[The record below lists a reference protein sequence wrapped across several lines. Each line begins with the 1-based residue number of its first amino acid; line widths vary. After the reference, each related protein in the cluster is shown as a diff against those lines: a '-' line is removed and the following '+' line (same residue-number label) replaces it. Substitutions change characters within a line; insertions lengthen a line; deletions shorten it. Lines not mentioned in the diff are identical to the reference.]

1 VYRRVMA
8 STPNGHIE
16 RLPSGSWRAKVY
28 AGTDPLTGREIR
40 LRRTCR
46 TERAAQIELGKLLEQ
61 ADVGRRPET
70 DATVAQLMDRH
81 AEVADWDLS
90 TWKANE
96 VYIRRVIKPAL
107 GHLQVRKIRGP
118 VLDLLYAQ
126 LRRCSDPECTGKRFI
141 EHRNVPLFT
150 VDPASRRPSWQQVAD
165 TVRDAIGSGMLAAGD
180 PLPSVREMSALQD
193 VPVATL
199 QHAVAVL
206 AEEGLIVVRQ
216 GRTAVVAGDAA
227 PDRRSRPAVRSRD
240 HDCKRAGCQPHVC
253 KPMTAKTIRNIHSIL
268 SGAFATAKRWE
279 WIAWNPA
286 ESAKPPTA
294 SRRPLPVTSPED
306 VAKVIA
312 KGRKAHPKM
321 ALYLWL
327 VAITGARRGE
337 LCALQACDIDLDKGI
352 LHIAFN
358 YVVVNGRQVR
368 KDTKTH
374 QDRYLAIDPVT
385 CAMIGEH
392 LDTVRARLADVGDEL
407 PEDAYVF
414 SNDPAGASPWN
425 PDWASHKAS
434 DLAAAAGVKLNIKG
448 LRHYTAS
455 QLLAA
460 RFDLRNTAA
469 RLGHGSGG
477 ATTLR
482 HYADPVPEV
491 DRRAAAYLAQLTAG
505 SEGDALQGARAQAAH
520 LLAAPIAQAM
530 ARMALAA
537 PGLCGDPVHEPV
549 HVRGLR
555 PRILLLCVNVLMTW
569 IRVRKRTRRRG
580 RRLTFMPRRTQ
591 SC

>member
-1 VYRRVMA
+1 MA
-8 STPNGHIE
+8 KATGGYIQQ
-16 RLPSGSWRAKVY
+16 LPSGSFRVSVY
-28 AGTDPLTGREIR
+28 AGTDPLTGRQIR
-40 LRRTCR
+40 LRKTCK

-61 ADVGRRPET
+61 AAAGRQPET
-70 DATVAQLMDRH
+70 NATVAELMDRY

-90 TWKANE
+90 TRKANE

-118 VLDLLYAQ
+118 LLDLLYAQ
-126 LRRCSDPECTGKRFI
+126 LRRCSDPGCTGTRFI
-141 EHRNVPLFT
+141 EHRNVPHLA
-150 VDPASRRPSWQQVAD
+150 VDPSSRQPAWRQVAEAIG
-165 TVRDAIGSGMLAAGD
+165 DAIRSGMLAAGE

-199 QHAVAVL
+199 QHALAVL
-206 AEEGLIVVRQ
+206 ADEGLVVVRQ
-216 GRTAVVAGDAA
+216 GRTAVVAGNAVA
-227 PDRRSRPAVRSRD
+227 DRRSGRAPRGRD

-253 KPMTAKTIRNIHSIL
+253 KPMTAKTIRNVHSIL

-279 WIAWNPA
+279 WVAWNPA
-286 ESAKPPTA
+286 ESAKPPAASQRSLPATA
-294 SRRPLPVTSPED
+294 PED

-312 KGRKAHPKM
+312 EGRSAHPEM

-337 LCALQACDIDLDKGI
+337 LCALQVRDIDLEKGI

-358 YVVVNGRQVR
+358 YVVVGGHRIR

-374 QDRYLAIDPVT
+374 QDRYLAIDPAT
-385 CAMIGEH
+385 CAMIREH
-392 LDTVRARLADVGDEL
+392 LDTIRARLLDVGLEL
-407 PEDAYVF
+407 PEDAYAF
-414 SNDPAGASPWN
+414 SNDPMGAKPWN
-425 PDWASHKAS
+425 PDWATHKAS
-434 DLAAAAGVKLNIKG
+434 DLATAAGVKLNIKG

-482 HYADPVPEV
+482 HYADPVSEV
-491 DRRAAAYLAQLTAG
+491 DRQAAAYLAQLTAG
-505 SEGDALQGARAQAAH
+505 SAAQS
-520 LLAAPIAQAM
+520 
-530 ARMALAA
+530 
-537 PGLCGDPVHEPV
+537 D
-549 HVRGLR
+549 
-555 PRILLLCVNVLMTW
+555 
-569 IRVRKRTRRRG
+569 
-580 RRLTFMPRRTQ
+580 
-591 SC
+591 

>member
-1 VYRRVMA
+1 MA
-8 STPNGHIE
+8 KARSGYIQQ
-16 RLPSGSWRAKVY
+16 LPSGAFRVSVY
-28 AGTDPLTGREIR
+28 AGTDPLTGRQIR
-40 LRRTCR
+40 LRRTCK

-61 ADVGRRPET
+61 ANAGGRPET
-70 DATVAQLMDRH
+70 DATIAQLMDRY

-90 TWKANE
+90 TRKANE

-107 GHLQVRKIRGP
+107 GNLQVRKIRGP
-118 VLDLLYAQ
+118 LLDLLYAQ
-126 LRRCSDPECTGKRFI
+126 LRRCSDPGCTGKRFI

-150 VDPASRRPSWQQVAD
+150 VDPASRRSAWQQVAD
-165 TVRDAIGSGMLAAGD
+165 TIRDAIGCGMLAAGD

-199 QHAVAVL
+199 QRAMAAL
-206 AEEGLIVVRQ
+206 ADEDLVVVRQ
-216 GRTAVVAGDAA
+216 GRTAAVAGDATSG
-227 PDRRSRPAVRSRD
+227 RRSGPAARSRD
-240 HDCKRAGCQPHVC
+240 HDCKRAGCQPHMC
-253 KPMTAKTIRNIHSIL
+253 KPMTAKTIRNIHSVL
-268 SGAFATAKRWE
+268 SGAFAAAKRWE

-286 ESAKPPTA
+286 ESARPPAA
-294 SRRPLPVTSPED
+294 SQQPLPATTPGD

-312 KGRKAHPKM
+312 EGRKAHPEM

-337 LCALQACDIDLDKGI
+337 LCALQVCDLDVDNGI
-352 LHIAFN
+352 VHIGFN
-358 YVVVNGRQVR
+358 YVVVDGRRIR

-374 QDRYLAIDPVT
+374 QDRYLAIDPAT

-392 LDTVRARLADVGDEL
+392 MDAVRVRLADVGVEL
-407 PEDAYVF
+407 REDAYVF
-414 SNDPAGASPWN
+414 SNDPAGATPWN
-425 PDWASHKAS
+425 PDWASHKARA
-434 DLAAAAGVKLNIKG
+434 LATAAGVRLNIKG

-482 HYADPVPEV
+482 HYADPVSEV

-505 SEGDALQGARAQAAH
+505 PATS
-520 LLAAPIAQAM
+520 
-530 ARMALAA
+530 ALARCWYLRTRSLQEARPPA
-537 PGLCGDPVHEPV
+537 PMPASCTDDTDHRSDGTRSAGTIWHAGPRTGPH
-549 HVRGLR
+549 RGL
-555 PRILLLCVNVLMTW
+555 LLPGHPVT
-569 IRVRKRTRRRG
+569 VRNSTDTARSESASAST
-580 RRLTFMPRRTQ
+580 
-591 SC
+591 

>member
-1 VYRRVMA
+1 MA
-8 STPNGHIE
+8 RNRSGYIQQ
-16 RLPSGSWRAKVY
+16 LPSGAFRVSVY
-28 AGTDPLTGREIR
+28 DGTDPLTGRQIR
-40 LRRTCR
+40 LRKTCK
-46 TERAAQIELGKLLEQ
+46 TERTAQIELGKLLEQ
-61 ADVGRRPET
+61 AAAGRQPET
-70 DATVAQLMDRH
+70 DATAAQLMDRYL
-81 AEVADWDLS
+81 EVADWDLS
-90 TWKANE
+90 TRKANE
-96 VYIRRVIKPAL
+96 VYVRRVIKPAL

-118 VLDLLYAQ
+118 LLDLLYAQ
-126 LRRCSDPECTGKRFI
+126 LRRCGDPACTGKRFI

-150 VDPASRRPSWQQVAD
+150 VDPASGLPVWQQVAD
-165 TVRDAIGSGMLAAGD
+165 MIRDAIISGMLVSGES
-180 PLPSVREMSALQD
+180 LPSVREMSARQG

-199 QHAVAVL
+199 QHALGVL
-206 AEEGLIVVRQ
+206 ADDELVVVRQ
-216 GRTAVVAGDAA
+216 GRTAVVAGGAVA
-227 PDRRSRPAVRSRD
+227 DRRSGRASRGRD

-253 KPMTAKTIRNIHSIL
+253 RPMTAKTIRNIHSIL

-286 ESAKPPTA
+286 ESAKPPAIT
-294 SRRPLPVTSPED
+294 RRPVPATAPED

-312 KGRKAHPKM
+312 EGRNTHPVL

-337 LCALQACDIDLDKGI
+337 LCALQVGDIDLEKGI

-358 YVVVNGRQVR
+358 YVVVGGRRVR

-385 CAMIGEH
+385 CAMIREH
-392 LDTVRARLADVGDEL
+392 MDATRAELGGPGLEL

-414 SNDPAGASPWN
+414 SNDPMGASPWN
-425 PDWASHKAS
+425 PDWVTHKAG
-434 DLAAAAGVKLNIKG
+434 DLAAAVGVKLNIKG

-482 HYADPVPEV
+482 HYADPVSEV

-505 SEGDALQGARAQAAH
+505 SVAH
-520 LLAAPIAQAM
+520 D
-530 ARMALAA
+530 R
-537 PGLCGDPVHEPV
+537 
-549 HVRGLR
+549 
-555 PRILLLCVNVLMTW
+555 
-569 IRVRKRTRRRG
+569 
-580 RRLTFMPRRTQ
+580 
-591 SC
+591 

>member
-1 VYRRVMA
+1 MT
-8 STPNGHIE
+8 STPSGHIE
-16 RLPSGSWRAKVY
+16 QLPSGSWRAKVY

-40 LRRTCR
+40 LRRTCK

-61 ADVGRRPET
+61 ADAGRRPET
-70 DATVAQLMDRH
+70 DATVGQLMDRY

-90 TWKANE
+90 TRKANE

-118 VLDLLYAQ
+118 LLDLLYAQ
-126 LRRCSDPECTGKRFI
+126 LRRCSDPGCTGKRFI
-141 EHRNVPLFT
+141 EHRNMPLFT
-150 VDPASRRPSWQQVAD
+150 IDSASRRPAWQQVAD
-165 TVRDAIGSGMLAAGD
+165 TIRDAIGSGMLAAGG

-206 AEEGLIVVRQ
+206 ADEDLIVVRQ
-216 GRTAVVAGDAA
+216 GRTAVVAGDVT
-227 PDRRSRPAVRSRD
+227 PDRRSGPATRSRD

-279 WIAWNPA
+279 WTAWSPA
-286 ESAKPPTA
+286 ESAKPPAAT
-294 SRRPLPVTSPED
+294 RRPLPATSPED

-312 KGRKAHPKM
+312 EGRMAHPEM

-337 LCALQACDIDLDKGI
+337 LCALQLCDVDLEKGI

-358 YVVVNGRQVR
+358 YVVVDGRRVR

-374 QDRYLAIDPVT
+374 QDRYLAIDQVT

-392 LDTVRARLADVGDEL
+392 LDAVRAGLADVGVEL
-407 PEDAYVF
+407 HGDAYVF
-414 SNDPAGASPWN
+414 SNDPAGARPWN
-425 PDWASHKAS
+425 PDWASHKAR
-434 DLAAAAGVKLNIKG
+434 DLATAAGVKLNIKG

-482 HYADPVPEV
+482 HYADPVSEV

-505 SEGDALQGARAQAAH
+505 SAT
-520 LLAAPIAQAM
+520 
-530 ARMALAA
+530 
-537 PGLCGDPVHEPV
+537 DPLP
-549 HVRGLR
+549 
-555 PRILLLCVNVLMTW
+555 
-569 IRVRKRTRRRG
+569 
-580 RRLTFMPRRTQ
+580 
-591 SC
+591 